1 MLSFMREQGEGAK
14 GKGPQAQKKAFGN
27 PDKGK
32 KAHFTGSSNAEKG
45 IREGTAKR
53 SQNEAQTQPQTCV
66 EPSKETQN
74 QREQESIQGTPNAK
88 WGPKKAPQEY
98 VTVAAR
104 QKQVRKTT
112 ILLAVLFGI
121 AALCLWFMIKKSTPQ
136 VATAAA
142 VGTEDTQIEKVL
154 TRLTGVRSEMFN
166 RMGEIVK
173 KFYEFTNV
181 QQVNVHELVK
191 NPFELETLT
200 GDLEEIS
207 NTDEKGSDR
216 DAEMMRQQRLRQQT
230 KNMQLLSIMQSD
242 QGRCCMIDD
251 RILYEGDS
259 IRSFEVRK
267 ISDTFVKLGSE
278 DLEIILRLSE

>member
-14 GKGPQAQKKAFGN
+14 RKGPQTQKKAFRSS
-27 PDKGK
+27 DKGK
-32 KAHFTGSSNAEKG
+32 KPHFTGSSNAEKG

-53 SQNEAQTQPQTCV
+53 SQNEARTQPQTCV
-66 EPSKETQN
+66 ETSKETQD
-74 QREQESIQGTPNAK
+74 QRERDPIQGIPNAK

-121 AALCLWFMIKKSTPQ
+121 AAVCLWFMIKKSTPQ
-136 VATAAA
+136 AATGS
-142 VGTEDTQIEKVL
+142 VGSEGTQIEKVV

-181 QQVNVHELVK
+181 QQVDVHELVK

-200 GDLEEIS
+200 GNEAKVF
-207 NTDEKGSDR
+207 NR

-267 ISDTFVKLGSE
+267 ISDTFVKLGSG
-278 DLEIILRLSE
+278 DLEIVLRLSE

>member
-14 GKGPQAQKKAFGN
+14 GKGLRAQKKAFGN
-27 PDKGK
+27 PDKK
-32 KAHFTGSSNAEKG
+32 KPHFIGSSNTEKG
-45 IREGTAKR
+45 TTREGTAKR
-53 SQNEAQTQPQTCV
+53 SQNEDRTQPQTCV
-66 EPSKETQN
+66 ETSEETQD
-74 QREQESIQGTPNAK
+74 QREQEPIQGIPNAK
-88 WGPKKAPQEY
+88 GHPKKAPQEY
-98 VTVAAR
+98 VTVATR

-121 AALCLWFMIKKSTPQ
+121 AAVCLWFMIKKSTPQ
-136 VATAAA
+136 AATAAA
-142 VGTEDTQIEKVL
+142 AGTEDTQIENVV

-200 GDLEEIS
+200 GNEEKVF
-207 NTDEKGSDR
+207 NR

-267 ISDTFVKLGSE
+267 ITDRFVKLGSE
-278 DLEIILRLSE
+278 DLEIVLRLSE

>member
-14 GKGPQAQKKAFGN
+14 GKGSRAQKKAFGN

-32 KAHFTGSSNAEKG
+32 KPHFTGSSNKEKG
-45 IREGTAKR
+45 TNEETAKR
-53 SQNEAQTQPQTCV
+53 SQNEVRTQPQTCV
-66 EPSKETQN
+66 ETSEETQG
-74 QREQESIQGTPNAK
+74 QREQEPIQGDPNVK
-88 WGPKKAPQEY
+88 DDPKKAPQEY
-98 VTVAAR
+98 VTVATR

-121 AALCLWFMIKKSTPQ
+121 AAVCLWFMIKKSTPQ

-142 VGTEDTQIEKVL
+142 VGTEDTQIENVV

-181 QQVNVHELVK
+181 QQVDVHELVK

-200 GDLEEIS
+200 GNEAKVF
-207 NTDEKGSDR
+207 NR

-267 ISDTFVKLGSE
+267 ITDRFVKLGSE
-278 DLEIILRLSE
+278 DLEIVLRLSE